1 MRPARPSGLT
11 VHPAVPVSGGG
22 AGASVVTRWTGVPRR
37 RSVLALRAAN
47 TRGTARTTTVR
58 AATSR
63 RREGV
68 TPLVEREEGAASW
81 NRPRFV
87 AWKLWS
93 CGTRPA
99 AGQTFSGWPA
109 AGPEAPEG
117 GEFRQNL
124 GADDPPRHRHLRL
137 RRTRRPP
144 PRRRLA
150 GAGPGQPHRRAHRL
164 QRRLRPARG
173 H

>member
-93 CGTRPA
+93 GWYPTGGMTNVPGRSPA
-99 AGQTFSGWPA
+99 R
-109 AGPEAPEG
+109 PEAPDA

-137 RRTRRPP
+137 RRARRPP

-150 GAGPGQPHRRAHRL
+150 GAGPGQPHR
-164 QRRLRPARG
+164 
-173 H
+173 